1 MTKPKPYAAGCLFRE
16 RNRRLRPSAARFRK
30 RALQKPRTEQRKTRV
45 ATLRRRY
52 DTSHAA
58 SQFPRL
64 VFQTRYGGLSCA
76 GGLRRIARFVAH
88 KSSICVAGARH
99 TAHCRTG
106 GILRKF
112 AACAKQK
119 CTRLHT

>member
-1 MTKPKPYAAGCLFRE
+1 MPQAKPYAAGCLFRE
-16 RNRRLRPSAARFRK
+16 RNRTLRSSAARFRK

-52 DTSHAA
+52 DTSNAA

-64 VFQTRYGGLSCA
+64 VFQTRYGGLKLRR
-76 GGLRRIARFVAH
+76 GLRRIVRLVAH
-88 KSSICVAGARH
+88 KSSICVAGARRM
-99 TAHCRTG
+99 AHRRTG

-119 CTRLHT
+119 CTRLRT

>member
-1 MTKPKPYAAGCLFRE
+1 MPRLPK
-16 RNRRLRPSAARFRK
+16 RFTWGSR
-30 RALQKPRTEQRKTRV
+30 RTERRPFQGKQEC
-45 ATLRRRY
+45 LCCCRRRY

-119 CTRLHT
+119 CTRLPPKSFTITSFG